1 VDEITGLIGRRV
13 WDSRGRP
20 TVEVEVRSGPSRGR
34 ALAPAGASTGS
45 GERLDRRDGGRRL
58 GGFDVLDAV
67 AAVND
72 VIAPALVGRFLGD
85 QAVLD
90 AILVDLDGTPDR
102 SRLGA
107 NATVATS
114 MALAWAAAA
123 AAGQP
128 LWRHLGGG
136 ERMPVPEIQIFG
148 GGAHA
153 AGRLDLQDLMVV
165 APGAR
170 CVSEALE
177 WTAEVY
183 LAAGGLLAERGQRAG
198 VADEGG
204 WWPAFTSNEEAIASL
219 VVAIERAGFS
229 PGDQVA
235 VSLDVA
241 ATELSQGGLYRLA
254 LDDRVLD
261 SDAMKELILSW
272 LRRYPI
278 VAVEDPLDEHDLEG
292 TAAFTAEAGAGV
304 LVVADD
310 LTVTDAGR
318 VRAAAQAG
326 AANTLLVK
334 PNQAGTVTEALAARQ
349 AAAASG
355 WRAIVSARSGETE
368 DVTVSHLAVG
378 WSVDLVK
385 VGSIARGERTA
396 KWNELLRI
404 EEDLGEQASFAGWT
418 PWTGPGANCSAGW

>member
-20 TVEVEVRSGPSRGR
+20 TVEVEVRSGPTRSR

-58 GGFDVLDAV
+58 GGFDVIDAV

-72 VIAPALVGRFLGD
+72 VIAPALVGRYLAD

-90 AILVDLDGTPDR
+90 AILVDLDGMPDR

-136 ERMPVPEIQIFG
+136 GRMPVPEIQIFG

-170 CVSEALE
+170 SVSEALE

-183 LAAGGLLAERGQRAG
+183 LAAGGLMTERGQRAG

-219 VVAIERAGFS
+219 VVAIERAGFH

-241 ATELSQGGLYRLA
+241 ATELLYDGRYRLA

-261 SDAMKELILSW
+261 RDGMIELILSW

-278 VAVEDPLDEHDLEG
+278 VAVEDPLYEHDLDG

-318 VRAAAQAG
+318 VRAAAQSG

-334 PNQAGTVTEALAARQ
+334 PNQAGTLTEALAARQ
-349 AAAASG
+349 AAAAAG

-378 WSVDLVK
+378 WSADLVK

-404 EEDLGEQASFAGWT
+404 EEDLGEQASFVGWS
-418 PWTGPGANCSAGW
+418 PWTSLGADCSAG

>member
-20 TVEVEVRSGPSRGR
+20 TVEVEVRSGPRRSR
-34 ALAPAGASTGS
+34 AIAPAGASTGS
-45 GERLDRRDGGRRL
+45 GERLDRRDGGPRL

-72 VIAPALVGRFLGD
+72 VIAPALVGRPLAA
-85 QAVLD
+85 QATLD
-90 AILVDLDGTPDR
+90 TILIELDGTPDR

-107 NATVATS
+107 NAMVATS
-114 MALAWAAAA
+114 MALAWAAAS

-128 LWRHLGGG
+128 LWRHLGGSG
-136 ERMPVPEIQIFG
+136 RMPLPEIQIVG

-170 CVSEALE
+170 SISEALE

-183 LAAGGLLAERGQRAG
+183 LSAGGLMAERGQRAG

-204 WWPAFTSNEEAIASL
+204 WWPAFTANEEAIASL
-219 VVAIERAGFS
+219 TLAIERAGFA
-229 PGDQVA
+229 PGEQVA
-235 VSLDVA
+235 VSLDIA
-241 ATELSQGGLYRLA
+241 ATELYRDGRYRLA
-254 LDDRVLD
+254 LDGRVLD
-261 SDAMKELILSW
+261 RDGMIELLLGW
-272 LRRYPI
+272 VQRYPI
-278 VAVEDPLDEHDLEG
+278 VAIEDPLEEHDVEG
-292 TAAFTAEAGAGV
+292 TATFTAEVGPGV

-318 VRAAAQAG
+318 VRAAAAAG

-334 PNQAGTVTEALAARQ
+334 PNQAGTVTEAFAARQ
-349 AAAASG
+349 AAAEAG

-378 WSVDLVK
+378 WSADLVK

-396 KWNELLRI
+396 KWNELVRI
-404 EEDLGEQASFAGWT
+404 EEDLGGQASFAGWS
-418 PWTGPGANCSAGW
+418 GRV